1 MDKSA
6 YFIREQDVYLLW
18 LDDRRYLTETEG
30 RMRHR
35 MPFMICA
42 RPIVRGAVFIRLAG
56 ARWRFAFFECGLYA
70 ASRAVYARDLTSLVQ
85 RDYHVPP
92 FLAAW
97 HA

>member
-1 MDKSA
+1 MDKPA
-6 YFIREQDVYLLW
+6 HLIREQDVYLLW
-18 LDDRRYLTETEG
+18 LDYRRHLSKAEG
-30 RMRHR
+30 WMCHR
-35 MPFMICA
+35 LPFMICA

-70 ASRAVYARDLTSLVQ
+70 ASRAVYARNLTSLVQ